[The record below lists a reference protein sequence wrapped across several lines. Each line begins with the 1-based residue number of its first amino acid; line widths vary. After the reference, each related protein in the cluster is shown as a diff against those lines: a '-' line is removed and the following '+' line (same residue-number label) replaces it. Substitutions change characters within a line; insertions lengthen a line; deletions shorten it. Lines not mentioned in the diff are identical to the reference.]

1 MSLELKRNNFRE
13 KYMAIVPISIYGD
26 KILRQKAQPVKEV
39 TDDIIRKIKNMFDTM
54 RNANGIG
61 LAANQVGYR
70 ESIFVLDLDGADGYE
85 KFKPIVM
92 INPKIL
98 LQSDEKSFKE
108 EGCLSLPNLHANV
121 LRSDQIKIQFMDTDE
136 KEVEMEAD
144 AMLARVILHE
154 YDHLIGK
161 MIPDRVAEDIKQKLS
176 AELSN
181 IMNREVEIEY
191 PITEG

>member
-1 MSLELKRNNFRE
+1 MLSGRKRNNLCE
-13 KYMAIVPISIYGD
+13 KIMAIVPISIYGD
-26 KILRQKAQPVKEV
+26 KILRQKAQPVQEV
-39 TDDIIRKIKNMFDTM
+39 SDDIIRKIKNMFDTM

-61 LAANQVGYR
+61 FAANQAGYR
-70 ESIFVLDLDGADGYE
+70 ESIFVLDLEGADGYE

-92 INPKIL
+92 INPKII

-121 LRSDQIKIQFMDTDE
+121 LRSDIIKVSYMNTDE
-136 KEVEMEAD
+136 KEVEIEAD
-144 AMLARVILHE
+144 DLLARVILHE

-161 MIPDRVAEDIKQKLS
+161 MIPDRVAEDVKTKLS

-181 IMNREVEIEY
+181 IMNREIDIEY

>member
-1 MSLELKRNNFRE
+1 MLLEQKRNNLCE
-13 KYMAIVPISIYGD
+13 KIMAIVPISIYGD

-39 TDDIIRKIKNMFDTM
+39 SDDIIRKIKNMFDTM

-61 LAANQVGYR
+61 FAANQAGYR
-70 ESIFVLDLDGADGYE
+70 ESIFVLDLEGADGYE

-92 INPKIL
+92 INPKII

-121 LRSDQIKIQFMDTDE
+121 LRSDIIKVSYMDTDE
-136 KEVEMEAD
+136 KEVEIEAD
-144 AMLARVILHE
+144 DLLARVILHE

-161 MIPDRVAEDIKQKLS
+161 MIPDRVAEDVKTKLS
-176 AELSN
+176 AELTN
-181 IMNREVEIEY
+181 IMNREIDIEY

>member
-1 MSLELKRNNFRE
+1 
-13 KYMAIVPISIYGD
+13 MAIVPISIYGD
-26 KILRQKAQPVKEV
+26 KILRQKALPVKEV
-39 TDDIIRKIKNMFDTM
+39 SDDLIRKIKNMFDTM

-61 LAANQVGYR
+61 FAANQAGYR
-70 ESIFVLDLDGADGYE
+70 ESIFVLDLEGADGYE

-92 INPKIL
+92 INPKII

-121 LRSDQIKIQFMDTDE
+121 LRSDIIKVSYMDTDE
-136 KEVEMEAD
+136 KEVEIEAGD
-144 AMLARVILHE
+144 LLARVILHE

-161 MIPDRVAEDIKQKLS
+161 MIPDRVAEDVKTKLS
-176 AELSN
+176 AELAN